1 MFDYLGDFK
10 NQSLLF
16 IVVLIVAAGGFYITQ
31 VHQKSQLR
39 AVEQKVEKAQKKKE
53 KLQEL
58 QKKMVA
64 EKKKLRQAKRE
75 WLNRYSRIPDT
86 VTSVGG
92 ATRITRLTQEGF
104 DDISISVQGTNE
116 RDGYS
121 ETVYDVSGEGKYSA
135 LYNAVWNLE
144 NSRSLYHV
152 RDLQTSYTERR
163 EQPEEGEEDARPQ
176 MDLLVSF
183 QMKVA
188 AIFGV
193 VKTPGGTPKESPY
206 TREPRSLPEIADETF
221 PRSTPSVNPLYPL
234 VFEKVPPN
242 EEGKLNVET
251 AVLLSITGEEATFL
265 TTDGETKVV
274 REGDEVYLGRITAIS
289 SKEGTVTARLN
300 RGGIVETVTRKP
312 KGFVPQAASL

>member
-10 NQSLLF
+10 NQSILF
-16 IVVLIVAAGGFYITQ
+16 MVVVIVAATGYYITRI
-31 VHQKSQLR
+31 HQKTKLD
-39 AVEQKVEKAQKKKE
+39 AVVKKVEKAQKKKE
-53 KLQEL
+53 KLKKL
-58 QKKMVA
+58 QKKIAA
-64 EKKKLRQAKRE
+64 EKKKLRKSKRN
-75 WLNRYSRIPDT
+75 WLNRYARIPDT
-86 VTSVGG
+86 VTNVGG

-104 DDISISVQGTNE
+104 DDISISVEGTNE

-121 ETVYDVSGEGKYSA
+121 ETIYAVSGEGEYSA
-135 LYNAVWNLE
+135 LYNTVWNLE

-152 RDLQTSYTERR
+152 RGLQTSYTERR
-163 EQPEEGEEDARPQ
+163 EQPEEDEEDAQPQ

-193 VKTPGGTPKESPY
+193 VKTPGDTPE

-300 RGGIVETVTRKP
+300 RGGIIETVTRKP